1 MINRQMRRMNKQ
13 SEFYLDKN
21 INQIIFIDQHTRYSS
36 CLTTYI
42 NYGLEINN
50 MLHKL
55 LINKEILCC
64 THPSNKIPFSQ
75 INLSHLH
82 HNIIQHVC
90 EAILCCFVGRFSPK
104 LHCIQVGLKC
114 KANEQTNHEKGYR
127 SQMNSKCAKSK
138 KVAQVSECVT
148 DVLPTCCCLL

>member
-21 INQIIFIDQHTRYSS
+21 INYIIFIDQHTRYSS

-64 THPSNKIPFSQ
+64 THPS
-75 INLSHLH
+75 
-82 HNIIQHVC
+82 
-90 EAILCCFVGRFSPK
+90 K
-104 LHCIQVGLKC
+104 LYNSLF
-114 KANEQTNHEKGYR
+114 TN
-127 SQMNSKCAKSK
+127 
-138 KVAQVSECVT
+138 
-148 DVLPTCCCLL
+148 